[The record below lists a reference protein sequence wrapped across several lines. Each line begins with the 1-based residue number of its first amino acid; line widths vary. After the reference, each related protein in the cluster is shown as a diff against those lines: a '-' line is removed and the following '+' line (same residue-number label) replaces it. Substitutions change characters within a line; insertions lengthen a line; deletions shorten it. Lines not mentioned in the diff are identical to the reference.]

1 MYTYGTHI
9 IGQALLISLSLQGQV
24 HYGPCYHCSHKPTR
38 MSDLHILMV
47 CVILMVVQSRRA
59 VADLRVKW
67 VAPAPSKS
75 PLMPVFASVLASVS
89 HLTTSL
95 LWICKHQILL
105 SFHIIDQ
112 VQSGHLSP

>member
-59 VADLRVKW
+59 VADLQVKW

-89 HLTTSL
+89 HRTTSL